1 MLHIEEGSVQARI
14 DGQVEIFFR
23 VIDKVGAALRGL
35 SVVHHNVKFA
45 KMLDALCD
53 SRLDLGL
60 VGALGNGV
68 GDIGAVFALKLFSRF
83 GQTPLG
89 AAGNKQACTLFG
101 ERARNAETDSLA
113 AAGDNGDLS
122 IQKTHGAP
130 LSIVFLGM
138 LQRKWQFGV
147 GKA

>member
-1 MLHIEEGSVQARI
+1 
-14 DGQVEIFFR
+14 
-23 VIDKVGAALRGL
+23 
-35 SVVHHNVKFA
+35 
-45 KMLDALCD
+45 MLDALCD

-101 ERARNAETDSLA
+101 ERARNAETDS
-113 AAGDNGDLS
+113 
-122 IQKTHGAP
+122 P
-130 LSIVFLGM
+130 LSIAFLGM